1 MYSEE
6 YEAARKEFINCLW
19 MGLIGM
25 GVPFY
30 LAFKY
35 WKPIMKAESV
45 SAPLR
50 RARSRPSDQGIQI
63 PTAHPPYMK

>member
-35 WKPIMKAESV
+35 WKPIMKAEKV
-45 SAPLR
+45 KALQAGMAKPQEQ
-50 RARSRPSDQGIQI
+50 AKQ
-63 PTAHPPYMK
+63 A